1 VKGYR
6 PDKSA
11 SEADTMDTLRDI
23 YQRQGAG

>member
-23 YQRQGAG
+23 YRRQGAG